1 MKDYSDKKK
10 ENKREKAKEL
20 LPSQQRKNNKKDC
33 KSITEIFQQ
42 QKKLKKETRLNAN
55 IRKKSQAKIVKEK
68 KNI

>member
-20 LPSQQRKNNKKDC
+20 LPSQQRKNNKKDR

-55 IRKKSQAKIVKEK
+55 IRKKSPAKIVKEK